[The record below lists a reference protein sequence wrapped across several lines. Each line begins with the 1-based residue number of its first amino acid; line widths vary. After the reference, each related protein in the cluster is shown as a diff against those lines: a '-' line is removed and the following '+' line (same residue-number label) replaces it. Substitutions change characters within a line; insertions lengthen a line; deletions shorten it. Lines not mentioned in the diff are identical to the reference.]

1 DAIRKAL
8 FGVGQRHSVQF
19 LRGRTDGLPIVNSV
33 CFLRE
38 LAEEAHVVLKKNLNI
53 IDSVFQHS
61 QAVDAEAEGEAAD
74 FLRLVVHKA
83 LDRGI
88 DHARAKEFDPGRALA
103 LSTGSAA
110 GGGSRSAAE
119 RAGNV
124 ELDGGFGKREI
135 AGSEARGHPGTKKLF
150 DEIFDG
156 AGEVAEG
163 DVRVNGQAFDL
174 MKDEGVSRVGIVA
187 AINFARNDDAN
198 RGLLLFHSADL
209 HGRSVGAKKQ
219 RAGGALRQVQI
230 KGVHVVAD
238 GMKFGN
244 VEGLEIVVR
253 RFDFRA
259 FDHGEPDGEENVFDG
274 LEDLADQVVRTDR
287 AD

>member
-1 DAIRKAL
+1 
-8 FGVGQRHSVQF
+8 
-19 LRGRTDGLPIVNSV
+19 
-33 CFLRE
+33 
-38 LAEEAHVVLKKNLNI
+38 
-53 IDSVFQHS
+53 
-61 QAVDAEAEGEAAD
+61 
-74 FLRLVVHKA
+74 
-83 LDRGI
+83 
-88 DHARAKEFDPGRALA
+88 
-103 LSTGSAA
+103 
-110 GGGSRSAAE
+110 
-119 RAGNV
+119 
-124 ELDGGFGKREI
+124 
-135 AGSEARGHPGTKKLF
+135 
-150 DEIFDG
+150 
-156 AGEVAEG
+156 
-163 DVRVNGQAFDL
+163 

-187 AINFARNDDAN
+187 AINFAGNDDAN

-287 AD
+287 ADDPGEREVGAFTRERGFFGAALDGRAARFDLGLHVRAQCV